1 LAGVLSAASAC
12 STNQCDP
19 SSVTVA
25 PPVGTWQFVGD
36 CSTGPGCDLVWLSSP
51 TLGTWQ
57 DFRGQYTYTFL
68 FPPLPP
74 LPQGLAADFSAVF
87 PPQAWVASVPPDEPD
102 ANFTQASG
110 QLAEFGN
117 ISSRSISVT
126 NAGCAPYS
134 VLVEVTVPV
143 VAIGDAGSGPD

>member
-1 LAGVLSAASAC
+1 
-12 STNQCDP
+12 
-19 SSVTVA
+19 
-25 PPVGTWQFVGD
+25 
-36 CSTGPGCDLVWLSSP
+36 
-51 TLGTWQ
+51 
-57 DFRGQYTYTFL
+57 
-68 FPPLPP
+68 
-74 LPQGLAADFSAVF
+74 
-87 PPQAWVASVPPDEPD
+87 VASVPPDEPD